1 MLTTAAGPS
10 ALVTTIPP
18 KLHVGIGLT
27 DTLLWFST
35 RHNQYKTRSNL
46 AYFARVLRKNHCD
59 VTIFSP
65 FREEQQVDALRQ
77 FRADFPHHHRVIS
90 RCDDVAEYMTIM
102 EAVVASSHSDPR
114 RVLFLDSHMNF
125 KFYPWQTLLVDKFR
139 PQKRLRGDEKAK
151 NLASASD
158 KSVAHTS
165 EDMSLVAVAD
175 MINELTT
182 VDLGTPVEDYLK
194 VEPLVE
200 RVKIPGQTDEFFF
213 LPDENC
219 DHIERVVIK

>member
-1 MLTTAAGPS
+1 MLTNTSPS
-10 ALVTTIPP
+10 ALVTTVAP

-35 RHNQYKTRSNL
+35 RHNQYKTRPNL
-46 AYFARVLRKNHCD
+46 TYFAKILRKNHCD
-59 VTIFSP
+59 VTVFSP

-90 RCDDVAEYMTIM
+90 RCDDVVEYMTIM

-114 RVLFLDSHMNF
+114 RVLFLDSHMNY
-125 KFYPWQTLLVDKFR
+125 KYYPWQTLLVDRFK
-139 PQKRLRGDEKAK
+139 PQRRLRGDEKAK
-151 NLASASD
+151 GLATASD
-158 KSVAHTS
+158 KYLAATS

-182 VDLGTPVEDYLK
+182 IELGTSVEEYLK

-200 RVKIPGQTDEFFF
+200 RVSIPGQTDEFFF
-213 LPDENC
+213 LPEDNC

>member
-1 MLTTAAGPS
+1 MLTHSAPS
-10 ALVTTIPP
+10 ALVTTVPP

-35 RHNQYKTRSNL
+35 RHGQYKTRPNL
-46 AYFARVLRKNHCD
+46 AYFAKVLRKNHCD

-65 FREEQQVDALRQ
+65 FREEQQVDALKQ
-77 FRADFPHHHRVIS
+77 FRADFPHHHRIIS

-102 EAVVASSHSDPR
+102 ESVVASSHSDPT
-114 RVLFLDSHMNF
+114 RVLFLESHMNF
-125 KFYPWQTLLVDKFR
+125 KFYPWQTLLVDRFK

-151 NLASASD
+151 SLASVSD
-158 KSVAHTS
+158 KYLAATS

-182 VDLGTPVEDYLK
+182 TELSTPVEEYLK
-194 VEPLVE
+194 MEPLVE
-200 RVKIPGQTDEFFF
+200 RVSVPGQTDEFFF

-219 DHIERVVIK
+219 DHIERVTIK